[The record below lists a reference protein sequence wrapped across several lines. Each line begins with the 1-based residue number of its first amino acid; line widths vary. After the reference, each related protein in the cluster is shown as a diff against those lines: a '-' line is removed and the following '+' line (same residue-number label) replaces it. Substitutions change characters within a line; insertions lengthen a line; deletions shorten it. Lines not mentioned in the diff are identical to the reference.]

1 MLHLNHGIHLQIVME
16 ILAENNPD
24 GQMNAHS

>member
-1 MLHLNHGIHLQIVME
+1 MLHLNHGIHLHIVME
-16 ILAENNPD
+16 IFAENNPD